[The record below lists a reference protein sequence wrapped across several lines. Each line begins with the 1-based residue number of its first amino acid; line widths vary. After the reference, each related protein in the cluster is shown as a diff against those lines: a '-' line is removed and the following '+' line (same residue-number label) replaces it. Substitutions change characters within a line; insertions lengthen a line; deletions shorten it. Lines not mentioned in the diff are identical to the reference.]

1 MISQTIATPDDP
13 RRKHLEHMEKLK
25 VITDRKARTQV
36 GGELYC
42 GLGFLMIQTL
52 GFMRLTFWELNW
64 DVMHLCHLP
73 SLRNS
78 LRFLPEN
85 VHRAFFSSLLPA
97 TLQGQTKETREH
109 PWLCVQKYNRFRKVV
124 YPGLAFMVYHK
135 TNIT

>member
-42 GLGFLMIQTL
+42 GLGWAGLSDDPNTWIHEAHLL
-52 GFMRLTFWELNW
+52 GTQLGCNAADMF
-64 DVMHLCHLP
+64 LCHLP

-85 VHRAFFSSLLPA
+85 IHRAFFSSLLPA

-109 PWLCVQKYNRFRKVV
+109 PWL
-124 YPGLAFMVYHK
+124 
-135 TNIT
+135 